1 MLSYILKR
9 ILQAIP
15 TLLIVITVSFFLM
28 RLAPGGPFDGERQL
42 PPEIE
47 ANLKAAY
54 HLDEPLW
61 RQYGLYMNGLLH
73 GDLGPS
79 FRNKDFSVTDQ
90 IKQGFPVSL
99 TIGLSAIMV
108 ALLIGIPLGIIAA
121 LRRNRL
127 LDYLVMGVALGG
139 IAVPSFVIAPLLAL
153 FFGILLKWLP
163 VGGWP
168 ASGSLWQYLPY
179 LLLPVTALAV
189 QQIASIARLTR
200 ASMIEVLG
208 QPFIRTAQ
216 AKGLS
221 TPQVIM
227 KHALRPALLP
237 VLSYLGP
244 AIAGIITGSVVIE
257 QIFTLPG
264 IGRFFVQGAL
274 NRDYTLVMGV
284 VVFYAV
290 LIMVMNLVVDVLY
303 SVLDPQIR
311 YDDSDD
317 Q

>member
-54 HLDEPLW
+54 HLDQPLLT
-61 RQYGLYMNGLLH
+61 QYGLYMKDLVH

-79 FRNKDFSVTDQ
+79 FRNKDFSVTEQ

-99 TIGLSAIMV
+99 TIGLAAIVM
-108 ALLIGIPLGIIAA
+108 ALLIGIPLGVIAA
-121 LRRNRL
+121 LRRNRA

-153 FFGILLKWLP
+153 VFGIILKWLP

-168 ASGSLWQYLPY
+168 ASGTWWQYFPY
-179 LLLPVTALAV
+179 LLLPVTALAI

-221 TPQVIM
+221 TPQVIA

-290 LIMVMNLVVDVLY
+290 LIMLMNLIVDVLY
-303 SVLDPQIR
+303 CVLDPQIR
-311 YDDSDD
+311 YDNSDD